1 MTVSGH
7 DEGHDP
13 EFVVSTDLESIDHLP
28 GVETGVRPEDEGE
41 SGELSPSRLAWKR
54 FLSNKLAVAGLVI
67 LSLLVL
73 LSVFLPMLMTL
84 EPNIVDAA
92 QFRKG
97 PSDSR
102 LLGSDSAGRDVFAR
116 LVYGGRVSLMVG
128 LSAAFSAT
136 FIGMALGAVAGFFG
150 GIVDGF
156 ISRVTDVVLS
166 FPTVVIIIIVAAFAG
181 PSLKVLILSIAL
193 FEWPTACRLVR
204 GLTLSLREQESVVAA
219 RGLGG
224 RSLHILRRHIVP
236 ATIAPLTVVATLL
249 VAQAILL
256 EAALSFLGLGVPPPT
271 ASWGNML
278 TEAQSLTIL
287 ESMPWL
293 WIPPGAAIAVAVL
306 AVNFVGDGLR
316 EMADP
321 RQQR

>member
-1 MTVSGH
+1 MTIADDQHS
-7 DEGHDP
+7 DEVPIEEHLDDVDP
-13 EFVVSTDLESIDHLP
+13 DSSSAD
-28 GVETGVRPEDEGE
+28 
-41 SGELSPSRLAWKR
+41 LSPSRLAWKR
-54 FLSNKLAVAGLVI
+54 FLANRLAVAGLII
-67 LSLLVL
+67 LGLLILVCAL
-73 LSVFLPMLMTL
+73 LPSVMTL
-84 EPNIVDAA
+84 EPNTVDPS
-92 QFRKG
+92 QFRKPPTDG
-97 PSDSR
+97 R
-102 LLGSDSAGRDVFAR
+102 ILGSDSAGRDVFAR
-116 LVYGGRVSLMVG
+116 LVFGGRISMLVG
-128 LSAAFSAT
+128 LSAALSAT
-136 FIGMALGAVAGFFG
+136 LIGMMLGAIAGFFG
-150 GIVDGF
+150 GWVDGL
-156 ISRVTDVVLS
+156 ISRITDVVLS

-181 PSLKVLILSIAL
+181 PSLKVLIFSIAL

-204 GLTLSLREQESVVAA
+204 GLTLSLREQESIVAA

-224 RSLHILRRHIVP
+224 RSLHILRRHIIP
-236 ATIAPLTVVATLL
+236 ATVAPLTVVATLL

-278 TEAQSLTIL
+278 NESQSLSIL

-293 WIPPGAAIAVAVL
+293 WVPPGAAIALAVL

>member
-1 MTVSGH
+1 MNVSGSH
-7 DEGHDP
+7 GENDR
-13 EFVVSTDLESIDHLP
+13 EFVVATDLEPVDPHPQIAS
-28 GVETGVRPEDEGE
+28 GVDPADEGE

-67 LSLLVL
+67 LSILILLC
-73 LSVFLPMLMTL
+73 VFLPMIMNL
-84 EPNIVDAA
+84 EPNVVDAS

-97 PSDSR
+97 PSDGR
-102 LLGSDSAGRDVFAR
+102 PLGSDSAGRDVFAR
-116 LVYGGRVSLMVG
+116 LVFGGRVSLLVG

-136 FIGMALGAVAGFFG
+136 VIGMALGAAAGFFG
-150 GIVDGF
+150 GVVDGF

-236 ATIAPLTVVATLL
+236 ATIAPLTGVATLL

-278 TEAQSLTIL
+278 TESQSLTIL